1 MKKKNK
7 GSRSWSRVLA
17 TQALYQLSLNK
28 NTDISLVKKNLL
40 NDKETKNIPDR
51 NFFSKLVNETLK
63 NKKDLDKKLENAVK
77 KKNFSKMETII
88 KVILELGVCE
98 IIYFKDL
105 SHKISIA
112 EYNKVSSSF
121 LNKNE
126 VGLINGILDKIANN
140 IINE

>member
-1 MKKKNK
+1 MKKKKK

-28 NTDISLVKKNLL
+28 DTNISLVKKSLL

-51 NFFSKLVNETLK
+51 TFFFKLVNETLK

-77 KKNFSKMETII
+77 KKNFSKMEIII